1 MCNKGVCWGVG
12 VSLCPMQKKWRSAT
26 DGSGIVPQHQ
36 QLPAA
41 PAASALTTLPT
52 THTHKHTHTTE
63 LSNSQQPL
71 LQLSLL
77 MKVQLCVHHNIIN
90 MFCAVLQSRYHHTVI
105 PSTVNLIQ
113 FNKMILYS
121 ATVQKKHHLKTL
133 SIIIS
138 LLLYIRE
145 RTSKMRW
152 SPMRITWRQW
162 E

>member
-1 MCNKGVCWGVG
+1 MTDACGHGRQRHGWPGLCMYVEGVCNEGVCWGVG

-41 PAASALTTLPT
+41 PAASALTTLTT
-52 THTHKHTHTTE
+52 THTNTHTHTTE
-63 LSNSQQPL
+63 LSNSQQSL

-113 FNKMILYS
+113 FNKNDFTFS
-121 ATVQKKHHLKTL
+121 NRSKKT
-133 SIIIS
+133 
-138 LLLYIRE
+138 
-145 RTSKMRW
+145 
-152 SPMRITWRQW
+152 
-162 E
+162 